1 VQATAGERV
10 EVVATVGREEA
21 TAVGVAAA
29 ATAAAATGM
38 VATVRVV
45 EAVASWKT
53 GTPVSRQYP
62 TS

>member
-1 VQATAGERV
+1 M